1 MKLSRTLVVLDLETT
16 GTWIE
21 KDKIIEIGMIKCFT
35 DGHKEVFDRRVNPG
49 IVIPA
54 KVSEITGIKNED
66 VTDKPSFYE
75 IAREVL
81 DFISDADLG
90 GYNVERFDI
99 PLLIRELNEAGLK
112 LDISVRH
119 IFDAQKVYHLNVKR
133 DLSAA
138 YQLYCNKP
146 LEGAHSAIVDTQATL
161 EILAAQTQMYG
172 KGSSELDSLLEF
184 EYIQNSEYFDADRKF
199 RWWNGELY
207 MMFGKYARTENIR
220 EIAKKDPSYLQW
232 ILTKDF
238 SDDVKGMVQN
248 VLNGKHPQSPSAGED
263 LFNTAG

>member
-21 KDKIIEIGMIKCFT
+21 KDKIIEIALIKCFT
-35 DGHKEVFDRRVNPG
+35 DGTKQTFEKRVNPG
-49 IVIPA
+49 IPIPP
-54 KVSEITGIKNED
+54 KVTEITGIKDED
-66 VTDKPSFYE
+66 VKDKSLFFE
-75 IAREVL
+75 IAREVF
-81 DFISDADLG
+81 DFIGDADLG

-99 PLLIRELNEAGLK
+99 PLLTRELQEAGLK
-112 LDISVRH
+112 LDVSTRH
-119 IFDAQKVYHLNVKR
+119 VFDAQKVYHLNVKR

-146 LEGAHSAIVDTQATL
+146 LQGAHAAIVDTQATL
-161 EILAAQTQMYG
+161 EILIAQTEMYG
-172 KGSSELDSLLEF
+172 KGANELDSLLE
-184 EYIQNSEYFDADRKF
+184 YDYPQTSEYFDSERKF

-207 MMFGKYARTENIR
+207 MMFGKYARTECIR

-238 SDDVKGMVQN
+238 SDDVKNMVQS
-248 VLNGKHPQSPSAGED
+248 VLNGKHPQAPSASAD

>member
-21 KDKIIEIGMIKCFT
+21 KDKIIEIAMIKCFV
-35 DGHKEVFDRRVNPG
+35 DGSRQTFERRVNPG
-49 IVIPA
+49 IPIPPR
-54 KVSEITGIKNED
+54 VTEITGIKD
-66 VTDKPSFYE
+66 DDIKDKQLFFE
-75 IAREVL
+75 IAREVF
-81 DFISDADLG
+81 DFIGDADLG

-99 PLLIRELNEAGLK
+99 PLLTRELNEAGLK
-112 LDISVRH
+112 FEIGARH
-119 IFDAQKVYHLNVKR
+119 VFDAQKVYHLNVKR

-138 YQLYCNKP
+138 YQLYCDKP
-146 LEGAHSAIVDTQATL
+146 LQGAHAAIVDTQATL
-161 EILAAQTQMYG
+161 EILAAQTRLYG
-172 KGSSELDSLLEF
+172 KGVEDLDALLE
-184 EYIQNSEYFDADRKF
+184 YDYVQTSEYFDADRKF

-238 SDDVKGMVQN
+238 SDNVKGMVQG
-248 VLNGKHPQSPSAGED
+248 VLNGKHPQAPSLSDDLFPSAG
-263 LFNTAG
+263 

>member
-21 KDKIIEIGMIKCFT
+21 KDKIIEIAMVKCFV
-35 DGHKEVFDRRVNPG
+35 DGRKEILDRRVNPG
-49 IVIPA
+49 ISIPA
-54 KVSEITGIKNED
+54 RVSEITGIKNED
-66 VTDKPSFYE
+66 VKDKPLFFE
-75 IAREVL
+75 IAREVI
-81 DFISDADLG
+81 DFIADADLG
-90 GYNVERFDI
+90 GFNLERFDI
-99 PLLIRELNEAGLK
+99 PLLARELNEAGLK
-112 LDISVRH
+112 LDTNGRH

-146 LEGAHSAIVDTQATL
+146 LEGAHCAIVDTQATL
-161 EILAAQTQMYG
+161 EILEAQTQMYS

-184 EYIQNSEYFDADRKF
+184 EYTQSSEYFDSDRKF

-232 ILTKDF
+232 MLTKDF
-238 SDDVKGMVQN
+238 SDDVKGMVQG
-248 VLNGKHPQSPSAGED
+248 VLNGKHPQAPSVGED
-263 LFNTAG
+263 LFNPA